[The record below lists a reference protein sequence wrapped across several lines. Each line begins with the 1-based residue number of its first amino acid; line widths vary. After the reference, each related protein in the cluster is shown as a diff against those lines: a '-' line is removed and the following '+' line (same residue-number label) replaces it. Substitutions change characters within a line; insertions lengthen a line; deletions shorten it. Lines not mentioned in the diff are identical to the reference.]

1 MDVSISHSIFHKLQ
15 GLIINYHHNK
25 EMEKYNDIL
34 DKIYQQALKES
45 LIYLPLYIQNHKK
58 HAPLPERYYHN
69 YK

>member
-34 DKIYQQALKES
+34 DKNLPTNLKRSSYLSSFIYSKL
-45 LIYLPLYIQNHKK
+45 
-58 HAPLPERYYHN
+58 
-69 YK
+69 